1 MFTWVGSP
9 FSGKLWTS
17 LRMNCSGR
25 DVYMGWFPLFREAV
39 DKSQDELQW
48 QVDLEDEVEEA
59 REEHA
64 DEYARK
70 MLLYKEQMEK
80 WEKQQ
85 EAKVRGRRVP
95 KGVGGSV
102 FLCDGKKK
110 VFCLINSVHV
120 HSVHCALFLQP
131 CACVMIKQ
139 INIL

>member
-1 MFTWVGSP
+1 MAGCVGP
-9 FSGKLWTS
+9 CSGGLWTS

-25 DVYMGWFPLFREAV
+25 DVYMNWFPLFREAV
-39 DKSQDELQW
+39 DKSQDEVQW

-85 EAKVRGRRVP
+85 EAKVRGQRVP
-95 KGVGGSV
+95 KGVGRSV
-102 FLCDGKKK
+102 SLCDGKKK
-110 VFCLINSVHV
+110 VFRVINSVHV
-120 HSVHCALFLQP
+120 HSVHCALFSQP

-139 INIL
+139 VSIL